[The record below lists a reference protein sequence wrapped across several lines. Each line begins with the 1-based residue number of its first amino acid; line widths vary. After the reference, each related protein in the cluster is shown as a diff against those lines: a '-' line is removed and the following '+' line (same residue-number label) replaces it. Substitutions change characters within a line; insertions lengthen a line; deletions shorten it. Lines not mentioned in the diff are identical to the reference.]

1 MLGSMNQRLSCLLA
15 AGLLALLPGAPV
27 SAQEREANSRPIHP
41 PSAIEERE
49 KTRLRSV
56 RLRIRPTGTAEFG
69 ACLDL
74 DVAELKVSLRG
85 ERIDDLTR
93 LTLDRT
99 ERPNVH
105 ALLIDTSGS
114 MTGKLEYVKAAA
126 RQYVEQ
132 LDPQRE
138 TALIAT
144 FDESVI
150 LRQAVTADREE
161 LIRGI
166 EGVRL
171 SDSTSM
177 LDGLVYTIRELQ
189 TRRERPVLLL
199 LTDGVDV
206 GSLNERHDVVAI
218 AAGRPDLMIFTIG
231 LQLPPILSCAP
242 AGFNSTRSFLQR
254 LAQRTRGKYF
264 EAPTPSRLEPV
275 YRRIREMLDNE
286 AILDVLDPDPQAEPG
301 KLRVSSRRNGCA
313 IDLLGELYAEEPEVA
328 VVAPPYPELPA
339 RLGLSFS
346 EMWNFH
352 INRAHHSVDPAC
364 GPVEEGSEADMEYL
378 ADTVWHV
385 DIDQQQVSGCA
396 LDLTMETGLLYDPMS
411 DSWDRWNRWIK
422 LATRPFVLPV
432 SAPGSLP
439 QRPEQ
444 LMDSLALQAL
454 SAESREVETDPRQ
467 RPEEWH
473 ARPYSDLPMI
483 FHGRTFLE
491 MRPRL
496 AHALFLT
503 DEYRTWTMDRLQAEA
518 RADLQALERR
528 LQRRAP
534 QYSAEAVH
542 AAVLLS
548 PEAMRIEERARIPR
562 EADLQRYLAAWLGD
576 IPAHDLFVRWE
587 IERINR
593 ALLQEG
599 PTFGDAFIE
608 EWRALRRLFFVP
620 SYARVLALLTPVYDP
635 ERDVIGF
642 YRAVLPR
649 PGWFLPRL
657 GRYAKHPDWVGLPLD
672 LLPEQPLGYW
682 TLEMI
687 RVARPALGRML
698 REQNYRV
705 VELSYESLQ
714 KARKQNP
721 RRVFRHTRV
730 KIELA
735 PATGAP
741 GATQGFTLRVQADL
755 TLKPDDAGPE
765 LDAVRVTSVVE

>member
-1 MLGSMNQRLSCLLA
+1 
-15 AGLLALLPGAPV
+15 
-27 SAQEREANSRPIHP
+27 
-41 PSAIEERE
+41 
-49 KTRLRSV
+49 
-56 RLRIRPTGTAEFG
+56 
-69 ACLDL
+69 
-74 DVAELKVSLRG
+74 
-85 ERIDDLTR
+85 
-93 LTLDRT
+93 
-99 ERPNVH
+99 
-105 ALLIDTSGS
+105 
-114 MTGKLEYVKAAA
+114 
-126 RQYVEQ
+126 
-132 LDPQRE
+132 
-138 TALIAT
+138 
-144 FDESVI
+144 
-150 LRQAVTADREE
+150 
-161 LIRGI
+161 
-166 EGVRL
+166 
-171 SDSTSM
+171 
-177 LDGLVYTIRELQ
+177 
-189 TRRERPVLLL
+189 
-199 LTDGVDV
+199 
-206 GSLNERHDVVAI
+206 
-218 AAGRPDLMIFTIG
+218 
-231 LQLPPILSCAP
+231 
-242 AGFNSTRSFLQR
+242 
-254 LAQRTRGKYF
+254 
-264 EAPTPSRLEPV
+264 
-275 YRRIREMLDNE
+275 
-286 AILDVLDPDPQAEPG
+286 
-301 KLRVSSRRNGCA
+301 
-313 IDLLGELYAEEPEVA
+313 
-328 VVAPPYPELPA
+328 
-339 RLGLSFS
+339 
-346 EMWNFH
+346 MWDFH
-352 INRAHHSVDPAC
+352 INRAHHYVDPAC
-364 GPVEEGSEADMEYL
+364 GSLEEGSEADMEQI
-378 ADTVWHV
+378 ADTFWYADV
-385 DIDQQQVSGCA
+385 DSHQVGGCA
-396 LDLTMETGLLYDPMS
+396 LDLTMETGPLYNPTS
-411 DSWDRWNRWIK
+411 GSWILWNQWIK

-432 SAPGSLP
+432 SAPESMP

-473 ARPYSDLPMI
+473 SRPYSDLPMI

-518 RADLQALERR
+518 RAELQALERR
-528 LQRRAP
+528 LQRRVP

-548 PEAMRIEERARIPR
+548 PEARRIEERARMPR

-576 IPAHDLFVRWE
+576 IPTHDLFVRWE

-599 PTFGDAFIE
+599 PAFGDAFIE

-635 ERDVIGF
+635 DRDVIGF

-657 GRYAKHPDWVGLPLD
+657 RGYTKHPDWVGLPLD

-735 PATGAP
+735 PATEAP

-755 TLKPDDAGPE
+755 TSKPDDAGPE